1 MSKAPIQVSTEM
13 RPSSIDSLKE
23 YFEHQIAKIQ
33 SGYADMSMLYTGQEK
48 SELHIRPEITDATY
62 SCVYFF
68 VNAVS
73 TDEVVDICDEDG
85 LSEIPWHEYQKSV
98 VDLWQT
104 VEDLKES
111 ISTRLEY
118 CGLEEYEEM
127 WSIGD
132 GDQFD
137 YSSDEAFLA
146 EVQWDYLLGITKSCW
161 NLVSIN
167 S

>member
-1 MSKAPIQVSTEM
+1 M
-13 RPSSIDSLKE
+13 RPSSIGSLKE

-48 SELHIRPEITDATY
+48 SELQIRPEITDATY
-62 SCVYFF
+62 SCVYYFA
-68 VNAVS
+68 NSVS
-73 TDEVVDICDEDG
+73 TDEVVVLCDENG
-85 LSEIPWHEYQKSV
+85 NFTEIPWHEYQKST
-98 VDLWQT
+98 VDIWQT
-104 VEDLKES
+104 IEDLKKS
-111 ISTRLEY
+111 ISSRLKD

-161 NLVSIN
+161 KLVSIN